1 MVERDPGGAQM
12 RLEGKVALIMR
23 AASGIGRAGALLF
36 GSEGAE
42 VVVSGLD
49 GEGGEKTASLVKA
62 RGGSATF
69 VEADVTR
76 EKDCANMVRVALE
89 QYGKLDIV
97 WANAGVTHPF
107 TPIDQISVDTFDNIV
122 GVNAKGPWLTARQAL
137 PALRDNGGGSIV
149 ITASLSGL
157 KARADLSAYQLS
169 KGAAVMLTKSL
180 AKELAPLNIRVNSV
194 CPVAAETPMLPM
206 LLGGASDEAIASAIP
221 LGRLGK
227 PEDMAY
233 AALYLASDEASLV
246 TGINLPVD
254 GGALA

>member
-1 MVERDPGGAQM
+1 M
-12 RLEGKVALIMR
+12 RLQGKVALITG

-36 GSEGAE
+36 SAEGAE
-42 VVVSGLD
+42 VVVAD
-49 GEGGEKTASLVKA
+49 IDEKGGEETASLV
-62 RGGSATF
+62 RSQGGSATF
-69 VEADVTR
+69 VEADVTK
-76 EKDCANMVRVALE
+76 EEDCTNMVQVALDRYE
-89 QYGKLDIV
+89 KLDVV
-97 WANAGVTHPF
+97 WANAGATHRF
-107 TPIDQISVDTFDNIV
+107 MPIDEISVDTFDKIV
-122 GVNAKGPWLTARQAL
+122 SVNAKGPWLTARQAL
-137 PALRDNGGGSIV
+137 PALRNNGGGAIV

-194 CPVAAETPMLPM
+194 CPIAAETPMLPV
-206 LLGGASDEAIASAIP
+206 LVEDASDQEAMASVVP

-227 PEDMAY
+227 PDDMAY
-233 AALYLASDEASLV
+233 AALYLASDEASLI